1 MTRLLFGTC
10 AVLLFCVVALDA
22 QNGTEG
28 GQWPVWGGDAG
39 STRYAPLDQ
48 IDRTNVNDLEVA
60 WIWHS
65 NNFGTSPE
73 MKNETTPL
81 MIDGTLYFTS
91 GNRRAVVAADA
102 GTGETLWVWRT
113 DNNSLDAVR
122 RNSRGVAHWT
132 NSADENDE
140 RIITVTPDY
149 QLVSLDARTGQLVS
163 SFGEGGI
170 VDLFTQLEPDA
181 NYDPAIG
188 TLMNTSPPVVSHDII
203 VVPTSLANGRIPT
216 SMNFPKGDI
225 LAFDARTGEKVW
237 AFHTVPRPGEF
248 GEDTW
253 ENDSNLYTGH
263 TGAWTNFSV
272 DEELGYVYIPVE
284 GSTGDEYGGH
294 RPGNNLFSG
303 SLVCLDIRTGERI
316 WHQQIIH
323 HDIWD
328 WDPPSAPILIDLT
341 VDGEPIEAVIQLSK
355 TAYAFTF
362 DRRTGE
368 PVFEIEERPVPQ
380 SDAPGEQTA
389 ATQPFPTKPPGFDQ
403 QGMTIEDLIDFTPEV
418 RQLALQAI
426 EGFRIGPIFTP
437 PSVIDPERGMR
448 GTFMFPGSGG
458 ANWEGGSVD
467 PATGYL
473 YVGSATR
480 TSTAGYGLQT
490 PREGQS
496 DFNLIGVG
504 GFAPRLE
511 GRLPVVKPPWGR
523 ITAIDMNR
531 GEIVWQ
537 IANGDTPEHIANN
550 PLLEGVDL
558 PRTGSE
564 SRAGTLVTET
574 LLFAGEG
581 YEGLPVFR
589 AYDKATGEI
598 LWETDIPGGEQT
610 GLPITYM
617 HEGKQYIVFA
627 AAGDSETGTPAN
639 IIAYTLP

>member
-1 MTRLLFGTC
+1 MPRLVTGTL
-10 AVLLFCVVALDA
+10 AFVMSFAPALTA
-22 QNGTEG
+22 QQGAPDGE
-28 GQWPVWGGDAG
+28 WPVWGGDRG

-48 IDRTNVNDLEVA
+48 IDRENVGDLEVA
-60 WIWHS
+60 WIWRS
-65 NNFGTSPE
+65 DNFGTAPE

-102 GTGETLWVWRT
+102 GTGETKWVWRT

-122 RNSRGVAHWT
+122 RASRGVAYWT
-132 NSADENDE
+132 DGDEE
-140 RIITVTPDY
+140 RIITVTPEY
-149 QLVSLDARTGQLVS
+149 QLVALDANTGQLVS
-163 SFGEGGI
+163 SFGDGGI
-170 VDLFTQLEPDA
+170 VDLLSQLEPDA

-188 TLMNTSPPVVSHDII
+188 RLMNTSPPVVSHDII
-203 VVPTSLANGRIPT
+203 VVPTSLANARVPT
-216 SMNFPKGDI
+216 SMRFPKGDI
-225 LAFDARTGEKVW
+225 LAFDARTGEKAW

-253 ENDSNLYTGH
+253 ENNSNEYTGH

-284 GSTGDEYGGH
+284 GATGDEYGGH
-294 RPGNNLFSG
+294 RPGNNLFAG
-303 SLVCLDIRTGERI
+303 SIVCLDIRTGERI
-316 WHQQIIH
+316 WHYQIVH

-328 WDPPSAPILIDLT
+328 WDPPSAPILIDLN
-341 VDGEPIEAVIQLSK
+341 VDGQPVEAVIQLSK
-355 TAYAFTF
+355 AAYAFTF

-380 SDAPGEQTA
+380 SDAPGEQTSP
-389 ATQPFPTKPPGFDQ
+389 TQPFPTRPPGFDQ
-403 QGMTIEDLIDFTPEV
+403 QGVTVDDLIDYTPEL

-426 EGFRIGPIFTP
+426 EGLRIGPVFTP

-458 ANWEGGSVD
+458 PNWEGGAVD
-467 PATGYL
+467 PETGYL

-480 TSTAGYGLQT
+480 TSTAAYGLRP
-490 PREGQS
+490 PRPGES
-496 DFNLIGVG
+496 DFNLVGVG

-511 GRLPVVKPPWGR
+511 GGLPVIKPPWGR
-523 ITAIDMNR
+523 LTAIDMNR

-550 PLLEGVDL
+550 PLLAGVDL

-564 SRAGTLVTET
+564 SRAGTLVTRT

-581 YEGLPVFR
+581 YDGLPVFR

-627 AAGDSETGTPAN
+627 AAGVPETGTPAN